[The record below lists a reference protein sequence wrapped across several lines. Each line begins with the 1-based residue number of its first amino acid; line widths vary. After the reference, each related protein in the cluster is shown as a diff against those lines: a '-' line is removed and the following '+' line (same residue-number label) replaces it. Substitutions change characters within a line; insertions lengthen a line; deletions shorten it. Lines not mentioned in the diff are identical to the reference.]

1 MKKFLFL
8 VFALSQLMLF
18 AQDQDIEILEE
29 MGEST
34 IKLYAV
40 NKTSSDLDMTFSI
53 NLIGFVSDES
63 SPLNKILK
71 PDVKQYLMTLT
82 APSGVNCEYK
92 TSVSYKKIRKQGD
105 ITETKNKKQRMT
117 SIQMNTNKIN
127 IFTQDGCGRCEFVI
141 DFLEKNSIPYVEL
154 NTSIHQPNQQLMFE
168 KLEEAGFKGNS
179 VQMPVVYHSGK
190 TVYNIK
196 DLSAYVKSLK

>member
-1 MKKFLFL
+1 
-8 VFALSQLMLF
+8 
-18 AQDQDIEILEE
+18 

-105 ITETKNKKQRMT
+105 ITETKIKTANDQYSDEYKQNKC
-117 SIQMNTNKIN
+117 I
-127 IFTQDGCGRCEFVI
+127 
-141 DFLEKNSIPYVEL
+141 Y
-154 NTSIHQPNQQLMFE
+154 
-168 KLEEAGFKGNS
+168 
-179 VQMPVVYHSGK
+179 SGWLRK
-190 TVYNIK
+190 M
-196 DLSAYVKSLK
+196 